1 MALRAG
7 PSYDPQ
13 RTLRIRPTSRRNR
26 DRQGKPT
33 MTTSPPDLVDPLAV
47 VHPSLR
53 SGLGWL
59 VRRMSRRKVTI
70 ESVLSRR
77 WLDRFIER
85 VAGRG
90 VPVRV
95 IPRKGGSPDVRVW
108 VIDHRTHATKTPT
121 PAVLHIHGGGYIGSS
136 MAHMFSVMKQ
146 LSAELDCLVV
156 SVDYRLAPET
166 KFPGSL
172 EDNYAALAWLH
183 ANAAA
188 LNIDVRR
195 IAVMGE
201 SAGGGHAAALAI
213 AARDR
218 GDYALA
224 AQVLVYP
231 MLDDRTGSS
240 AAHMPASSGVGA
252 FIWTAVL
259 NVLGWTSLLG
269 MPAGSASPPHGA
281 VPSRVDDLRG
291 LPPAWIGVG
300 TLDLFHDEDVAYA
313 ARLKAAGVATTLD
326 VVEGAYHGFDILVKK
341 APVSKA
347 FAESWKSALRSAF
360 RA

>member
-1 MALRAG
+1 MAPARACFDD
-7 PSYDPQ
+7 PS
-13 RTLRIRPTSRRNR
+13 RTLHIRPTSRRNR

-33 MTTSPPDLVDPLAV
+33 MTTSPSELDPLAA

-53 SGLGWL
+53 AGLGPL
-59 VRRMSRRKVTI
+59 VRFMSRRKVTI
-70 ESVLSRR
+70 ASVLSRR
-77 WLDRFIER
+77 WLDRLIER

-90 VPVRV
+90 VPVRM
-95 IPRKGGSPDVRVW
+95 IPRQDGSPDVRIWLV
-108 VIDHRTHATKTPT
+108 DGRTGTGGKPT

-136 MAHMFSVMKQ
+136 MAYMFSVMKQ

-183 ANAAA
+183 ANATA
-188 LNIDVRR
+188 LNVDVRR

-218 GDYALA
+218 GQFALA
-224 AQVLVYP
+224 AQVLIYP

-240 AAHMPASSGVGA
+240 AAHMPSSSAVGA
-252 FIWTAVL
+252 FIWTASS
-259 NVLGWTSLLG
+259 NVLGWASLLG
-269 MPAGSASPPHGA
+269 MPAGSAAPPHGA
-281 VPSRVDDLRG
+281 VPSRVADLRG

-300 TLDLFHDEDVAYA
+300 TLDLFHDEDIAYA
-313 ARLKAAGVATTLD
+313 ARLKTAGVPTTLE

-347 FAESWKSALRSAF
+347 FAESWKAALRSAF
-360 RA
+360 RP

>member
-1 MALRAG
+1 M
-7 PSYDPQ
+7 
-13 RTLRIRPTSRRNR
+13 
-26 DRQGKPT
+26 PT
-33 MTTSPPDLVDPLAV
+33 MTTSPPDLDPLAA

-53 SGLGWL
+53 SGIGPL
-59 VRRMSRRKVTI
+59 VRFMSRRKVTI

-77 WLDRFIER
+77 WLDRLIER

-90 VPVRV
+90 VPVRM
-95 IPRKGGSPDVRVW
+95 IPRQDGSPDVRIW
-108 VIDHRTHATKTPT
+108 LIDHRAHPSKAPT

-136 MAHMFSVMKQ
+136 MAYMFSVMKQ

-166 KFPGSL
+166 RFPGSL
-172 EDNYAALAWLH
+172 DDNYAALAWLH

-188 LNIDVRR
+188 LNVDVRR

-224 AQVLVYP
+224 AQLLIYP

-240 AAHMPASSGVGA
+240 AAHMPASSAVGS
-252 FIWTAVL
+252 FIWTAAL
-259 NVLGWTSLLG
+259 NVLGWSSLLG
-269 MPAGSASPPHGA
+269 VPVGSASPPQGS
-281 VPSRVDDLRG
+281 VPSRVEDLRG
-291 LPPAWIGVG
+291 LPPAWVGVG

-313 ARLKAAGVATTLD
+313 ARLKAAGVATTLE

-341 APVSKA
+341 AAVSKA
-347 FAESWKSALRSAF
+347 FAESWKAALRSAF
-360 RA
+360 RP